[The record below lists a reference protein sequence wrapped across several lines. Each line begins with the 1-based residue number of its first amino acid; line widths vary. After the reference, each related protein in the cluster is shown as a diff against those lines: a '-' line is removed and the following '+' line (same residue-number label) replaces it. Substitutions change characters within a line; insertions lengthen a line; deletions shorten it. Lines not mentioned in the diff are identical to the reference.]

1 MRAAL
6 ILIGVP
12 VCAAFA
18 GSAIL
23 LAKERSVRS
32 LVQLLGAGFLVL
44 AVLTHVAEAFA
55 LFPGMGW
62 GRPGSIGHY
71 VDLVSTVA
79 GLILLAAGYLS
90 RRLAKRRAS
99 S

>member
-18 GSAIL
+18 SSAIL

-32 LVQLLGAGFLVL
+32 LLQLLGAGFLVA
-44 AVLTHVAEAFA
+44 AVSTHVAEALD
-55 LFPGMGW
+55 LFSGMGW

-79 GLILLAAGYLS
+79 GLILLPAGYLS
-90 RRLAKRRAS
+90 RRLARR
-99 S
+99 